1 MVNIE
6 YFKLPIEYINNKKIN
21 KTIIDDLELIP
32 RKNNLNLQDKQD
44 ADKDKHHL
52 NNNKHTSLYEIVFKP
67 SHLFSEET
75 IKLWSKCYTTDV
87 EFLKQHKNLIK
98 NYIHYKNDSSDYD
111 STAYSKINDIYSNV
125 VYDNNFLEKYQY
137 IDLSYFKHLNS
148 NDNILQVISIINLTS
163 PIIALILPI
172 ILLLLPFFVL
182 KVTKSPLNL
191 ETYLTLLKQLF
202 SSHPLGRLFSS
213 YKSVPIDKQIYL
225 IFSVLFY
232 FYQMFLNAKSCYKF
246 YTHVSIMCDYLYR
259 TEQYLDYSI
268 KTFENFEKQTQDKDK
283 FKPFIVDMNCHKN
296 ILNTYKNE
304 LNQIQ
309 DLSNIKFNVSKIGQI
324 GKLMKNFYTLHNNE
338 YIKKSMIYSFG
349 FHGYTDN
356 LKSLNKQCNE
366 KLINECRFKERA
378 KYSKFKHAYYP
389 VLDNPIKNSYK
400 LNKNILITG
409 PNAAGKT
416 TILKTTL
423 FNILFS
429 QQTGLG
435 FYSSATIT
443 PYSHLHSYLNIPDTL
458 GRDSLFQ
465 AEARR
470 CKEIIDELK
479 LSNPKEK
486 HFCIFDEL
494 YSGTNPYEAISSS
507 VSLLKYIS
515 KYNMSYILTTHYLD
529 VCKKLDKYS
538 SFSNYHMDI
547 QERNEDFIYTY
558 KLVKGISH
566 IKGGIK
572 VLTDL
577 NYPEEIIN
585 ETKMLIKEVNV

>member
-6 YFKLPIEYINNKKIN
+6 YFKLPIEYVDNKKIN
-21 KTIIDDLELIP
+21 NTVIDDLELIP
-32 RKNNLNLQDKQD
+32 RNKNQHQHFDIS
-44 ADKDKHHL
+44 
-52 NNNKHTSLYEIVFKP
+52 NNNISLYEIIFKP
-67 SHLFSEET
+67 NHLFSKES
-75 IKLWSKCYTTDV
+75 IKLWSKYYTKDI

-98 NYIHYKNDSSDYD
+98 HYSHSDPSSLSNYD
-111 STAYSKINDIYSNV
+111 SNNYSEIYDIYSKV
-125 VYDNNFLEKYQY
+125 SFDNNFLEKYQY
-137 IDLSYFKHLNS
+137 IDFSYFKHLNN
-148 NDNILQVISIINLTS
+148 NDQILQVISIINLTS
-163 PIIALILPI
+163 PVIALILPI

-182 KVTKSPLNL
+182 KITKSPLNL
-191 ETYLTLLKQLF
+191 QTYLTLLKQLF
-202 SSHPLGRLFSS
+202 SSHPIGRLFSD

-225 IFSVLFY
+225 IFSGLFY

-246 YTHVSIMCDYLYR
+246 YTHISTISEYLSK
-259 TEQYLDYSI
+259 TEQYLEHTI
-268 KTFENFEKQTQDKDK
+268 KSFEHFEKQTIDKDK
-283 FKPFIVDMNCHKN
+283 FKPFINVMTSHKN
-296 ILNTYKNE
+296 ILNVYKHE
-304 LNQIQ
+304 LNQIR
-309 DLSNIKFNVSKIGQI
+309 DLSNIKFNLSKIGNI

-338 YIKKSMIYSFG
+338 YVKKSMIYSFG
-349 FHGYTDN
+349 FHGYMDN
-356 LKSLNKQCNE
+356 LKSLNKQYNE
-366 KLINECRFKERA
+366 KRINECVFKEKA
-378 KYSKFKHAYYP
+378 KYSKFKGAYYP
-389 VLDNPIKNSYK
+389 VLENPVKNSYK

-435 FYSSATIT
+435 FYSKATIT
-443 PYSHLHSYLNIPDTL
+443 PYSYLHSYLNIPDTL

-470 CKEIIDELK
+470 CKDIIDELK
-479 LSNPKEK
+479 TSNPKEK

-515 KYNMSYILTTHYLD
+515 KFNMNYILTTHYLD

-538 SFSNYHMDI
+538 SFGNYHMDI
-547 QERNEDFIYTY
+547 EERNEDFVYTY
-558 KLVKGISH
+558 KLVKGISN

-572 VLTDL
+572 VLNDL
-577 NYPEEIIN
+577 NYPEEIVN
-585 ETKMLIKEVNV
+585 ETKLLIKEVNI